1 MIKETVKKI
10 EAAIRETQASGPKN
24 KAELIKLLE
33 QLKRELKEE
42 MRSHVLAA
50 VDEELREA
58 AIEFDTAHPK
68 LGAVLGEVSM
78 LLAKIGI

>member
-1 MIKETVKKI
+1 MIDETVKKL
-10 EAAIRETQASGPKN
+10 ELAIKHARTAK

-33 QLKRELKEE
+33 EVKREVQAEK
-42 MRSHVLAA
+42 RSHILKAA
-50 VDEELREA
+50 DEDLREA
-58 AIEFDTAHPK
+58 AIEFDAAHPQ